1 MVVIQHGR
9 LLIRHF
15 VNPFKSSNSFLI
27 GTPNGDELWLFVIGD
42 YRQISHFIGPGL
54 LKGLFITHS
63 HFDHIAGIQQL
74 LQKHPECI
82 VFGSKKCIEW
92 ISDDRKNLS
101 LYFEMPLNFTPPK
114 SCIIDDNSIINL
126 TDEIQ
131 LRAISTPG
139 HASDSMTYILEN
151 LIITGDAYIPK
162 IPPVTKL
169 RGGNR
174 EEYFKSLL
182 KIKDKIQP
190 ETLILPGHGPVYF
203 GNQVFD

>member
-1 MVVIQHGR
+1 
-9 LLIRHF
+9 
-15 VNPFKSSNSFLI
+15 
-27 GTPNGDELWLFVIGD
+27 
-42 YRQISHFIGPGL
+42 
-54 LKGLFITHS
+54 
-63 HFDHIAGIQQL
+63 
-74 LQKHPECI
+74 
-82 VFGSKKCIEW
+82 
-92 ISDDRKNLS
+92 
-101 LYFEMPLNFTPPK
+101 MPLNFTPPK

-131 LRAISTPG
+131 LRAIATPG